1 VSSGRHDRIS
11 DLFLRACEL
20 DPEERKTFLDDA
32 CAGDSELRAEVESL
46 LAHDGNRLFETGAG
60 AARAVSILD
69 SAEARSARDDAS
81 VDGSCC
87 PDCGAPIPV
96 GENDCPH
103 CLTRIVAQAEQ
114 DPAIPGHRI
123 VRLLGE
129 GGMGRVYL
137 AEDETLGR
145 RVAIKLISETFAATD
160 TAIQRFLR
168 EARTMATVEHP
179 HIVRVYSFGK
189 TEGRHYLVME
199 YVEGESLARRIRRP
213 GKLGLDDALRVLRET
228 TDALE
233 AAWDQGIVHRDVKPA
248 NILLDARDRVRVADF
263 GLAKTTE
270 LPSELSVTH
279 VGQILGTPHY
289 VSPEQ
294 ARGER
299 SLDFRSDVY
308 ALGIVLF
315 EMLAGKPPFRG
326 ETPIAV
332 VDQHLHTPLPSL
344 RSHRPEIPGQV
355 EQLCEWMTR
364 KKPDDRPGSYA
375 DLRQWIDALLG
386 KVSSGATTGPL
397 APFPLDEEEDV
408 AHFFVGRPRELARLD
423 ELLGKAQEGE
433 GQVVFV
439 TGEAGSGK
447 TALIAE
453 FARRAQEAHEELIVA
468 RGNCDAQT
476 GVGDPYLPF
485 REVLGLLTGDVESR
499 RTSGA
504 ITHGHARRLWSLL
517 PIAAE
522 TLVESGPD
530 LVGTFVQGEALV
542 SRAEA
547 FTPSP
552 AGWRVRLEELV
563 RRNATTPRDVT
574 LQQSFLFDQYTR
586 TILALAQHRPLLLQ
600 LEDLHWADGGS
611 CNLLFHLGRRIA
623 GHPVLVVGTYRP
635 AEVALERE
643 GRRHPLEP
651 AINELRRAYGD
662 LEVHVGEEESRE
674 FIDAL
679 VDHEP
684 NRLTADFRDALYRQ
698 TRGHPL
704 FAVELLRNM
713 RDQEMLVRDEQDRW
727 VEGPALAWGMLPARV
742 EGAIGERI
750 GRLPEELQKALSLAS
765 LQGEEFSAE
774 VLAEVHGA
782 GKREVVALL
791 SRELDKRHHLV
802 RAQGTRRID
811 GQRVSIYRFRH
822 ILFQKYLYGQMDD
835 VERTYLHEEVGTAL
849 ETLYGE
855 QTDEVAVH
863 LARHFREA
871 GITDKA
877 IRYLQQAGQRAVRLS
892 ANEEAVAHFRAALG
906 LLEEL
911 TDSDRRMREELA
923 LQLALGPPLLSTVG
937 PGTQDLYRAY
947 TRARELCDQVGEAPQ
962 LFQALFILVHHHANR
977 GELRTALELAEQ
989 MVGLAENAEEPLPAI
1004 MARWARGFVLHFLGR
1019 YGEARDELER
1029 VSELYD
1035 PQQHAALAYIFGL
1048 DPAVSAL
1055 AMNGIG
1061 HWFLGYP
1068 ERALASSER
1077 GVALAERVDHPATL
1091 GHALLHAALLAH
1103 RRGDIAAYAEH
1114 VERLVRLC
1122 ADKGVVLFHAVGIF
1136 LRGALLV
1143 ERGEVSEGLEGL
1155 SEGLAAMQ
1163 ATGSTLGHPW
1173 ALCWSAAAHGK
1184 NGDAT
1189 EGLTRMDEALAMARE
1204 SDDRRDEPE
1213 LHIVRGDLL
1222 LQRGASP
1229 DEAEACFRKSIEL
1242 ARGQC
1247 AKSMEL
1253 RAVIRLSRLWQA
1265 AGRRDEAHE
1274 LLAGIYGWFKEGLE
1288 TADLKTAAALLDEL
1302 S

>member
-1 VSSGRHDRIS
+1 VTSRRHERIS
-11 DLFLRACEL
+11 DLFLKACEL
-20 DPEERKTFLDDA
+20 DPEERKAFLDDA
-32 CAGDSELRAEVESL
+32 CAGDPELRDEVESL
-46 LAHDGNRLFETGAG
+46 LAHDRDRLLETGAA
-60 AARAVSILD
+60 AARAVSILNNV
-69 SAEARSARDDAS
+69 EERSPRADRSSDEGRCS
-81 VDGSCC
+81 
-87 PDCGAPIPV
+87 DCGTPIPV
-96 GENDCPH
+96 GEDDCPH
-103 CLTRIVAQAEQ
+103 CLTRLVAAAEE

-129 GGMGRVYL
+129 GGMGKVYL

-145 RVAIKLISETFAATD
+145 RVAIKLISETTAATD
-160 TAIQRFLR
+160 TATQRFLR
-168 EARTMATVEHP
+168 EARSMATVEHL
-179 HIVRVYSFGK
+179 HIVRVYSFGE

-199 YVEGESLARRIRRP
+199 YVEGESLATRIRR
-213 GKLGLDDALRVLRET
+213 LGTLTVDESLRILRET

-233 AAWDQGIVHRDVKPA
+233 AAWEHGIVHRDVKPA
-248 NILLDARDRVRVADF
+248 NILLDASNRVRVADF
-263 GLAKTTE
+263 GLAKATE

-279 VGQILGTPHY
+279 HGQVLGTPHY

-294 ARGER
+294 ARGEKT
-299 SLDFRSDVY
+299 LDFRSDVY
-308 ALGIVLF
+308 SLGIVLF
-315 EMLAGKPPFRG
+315 EMLAGKPPFAG
-326 ETPIAV
+326 ETPISV
-332 VDQHLHTPLPSL
+332 VDQHIHTPLPSL
-344 RSHRPEIPGQV
+344 RSHRPEVPGQV

-364 KKPDDRPGSYA
+364 KRPDDRPGSYG

-386 KVSSGATTGPL
+386 KASAVTTTGPL
-397 APFPLDEEEDV
+397 APFPIDEEEEV
-408 AHFFVGRPRELARLD
+408 AHFFVGRARELARLD
-423 ELLGKAQEGE
+423 ELLGQALDGQ

-453 FARRAQEAHEELIVA
+453 FARRAQEAQDELIVA

-499 RTSGA
+499 RASGA
-504 ITHGHARRLWSLL
+504 ITRGHARRLWSLL

-522 TLVESGPD
+522 TLVDSGPD

-586 TILALAQHRPLLLQ
+586 TILALARHRPLLLQ

-623 GHPVLVVGTYRP
+623 GNPILVLGTYRP

-651 AINELRRAYGD
+651 AINELRRAYGE
-662 LEVHVGEEESRE
+662 LEVHVGEEESRD

-684 NRLTADFRDALYRQ
+684 NRLGAGFRDALYKQ

-727 VEGPALAWGMLPARV
+727 VEGPALAWGTLPARV

-791 SRELDKRHHLV
+791 SRELEKRHHLV
-802 RAQGTRRID
+802 SAQGTRRID
-811 GQRVSIYRFRH
+811 GQRVSMYRFRH
-822 ILFQKYLYGQMDD
+822 ILFQKYLYGQLDD

-855 QTDEVAVH
+855 HTDEVAVH

-871 GITDKA
+871 GITEKA

-892 ANEEAVAHFRAALG
+892 ANEEAIAHYRAALG
-906 LLEEL
+906 LLGEVA
-911 TDSDRRMREELA
+911 DSDLRLREELA
-923 LQLALGPPLLSTVG
+923 LQLALGPPLLSTAG
-937 PGTQDLYRAY
+937 PGTQDLHRAY

-989 MVGLAENAEEPLPAI
+989 MVDLAENAEEPLPAI
-1004 MARWARGFVLHFLGR
+1004 MAYWARGFVLHFLGR
-1019 YGEARDELER
+1019 FEEARDELER
-1029 VSELYD
+1029 VAGLYD
-1035 PQQHAALAYIFGL
+1035 PRQHAALAYIFGL
-1048 DPAVSAL
+1048 DPAVSAF
-1055 AMNGIG
+1055 AMNGMG
-1061 HWFLGYP
+1061 CWFLGYP
-1068 ERALASSER
+1068 EQASASSER
-1077 GVALAERVDHPATL
+1077 GVALAENVNHPATL

-1103 RRGDIAAYAEH
+1103 WRGDGAAFAEH

-1136 LRGALLV
+1136 LRGRLLI
-1143 ERGEVSEGLEGL
+1143 ERGQVSKGLEGL

-1173 ALCWSAAAHGK
+1173 ALGWLAAAHGK
-1184 NGDAT
+1184 NGDAE
-1189 EGLTRMDEALAMARE
+1189 EGLARLDDALAMARE
-1204 SDDRRDEPE
+1204 SDDRRDEPL
-1213 LHIVRGDLL
+1213 LHLIHGDLL
-1222 LQRGASP
+1222 LQQGASA
-1229 DEAEACFRKSIEL
+1229 DEVEACLRKAIEL
-1242 ARGQC
+1242 ARGQGGR
-1247 AKSMEL
+1247 SMEL

-1265 AGRRDEAHE
+1265 AGRRDEARE
-1274 LLAGIYGWFKEGLE
+1274 LLAGVHGWFTEGFE
-1288 TADLKTAAALLDEL
+1288 TADLKEAAALLDEL